1 MEPQM
6 DMQQLFAAAQQM
18 QEQLMN
24 AQQALADA
32 EVTGTAGGGLVKAT
46 VNGQGELMDLTI
58 SATAVDPSDPEE
70 TARTI
75 ADLVLAAVRDAY
87 RSAEDLQEQQ
97 MGPFAAAMQ
106 GGGMPGGLNLPSGLD
121 LSGLGIGAPAGSDQ
135 DPDDPMSRRPDLGPD
150 VYEGVIQDLIDELGR
165 LPGVGPKGAQ
175 RIAFHLL
182 AVDQAEVRRLADA
195 LIEVTER
202 VRFCRTCGNV
212 AEADECR
219 ICLDPR
225 RDPAVICVVEEPKDV
240 AAVEKIRE
248 FRGRYHVLGG
258 AISPIDGVGPD
269 ELRIR
274 ELMARLA
281 DGTVTEL
288 ILATDPNLEGEA
300 TATFLARLVKSIGLR
315 VTRPASGLPVGGDL
329 EYADE
334 VTLGRAFEGR
344 RLLDV

>member
-24 AQQALADA
+24 AQQALANA

-121 LSGLGIGAPAGSDQ
+121 LSGLGIGAPAGYDPNNQ
-135 DPDDPMSRRPDLGPD
+135 DPDDPDDSDEPESGP
-150 VYEGVIQDLIDELGR
+150 
-165 LPGVGPKGAQ
+165 
-175 RIAFHLL
+175 
-182 AVDQAEVRRLADA
+182 
-195 LIEVTER
+195 
-202 VRFCRTCGNV
+202 RT
-212 AEADECR
+212 
-219 ICLDPR
+219 
-225 RDPAVICVVEEPKDV
+225 
-240 AAVEKIRE
+240 
-248 FRGRYHVLGG
+248 
-258 AISPIDGVGPD
+258 
-269 ELRIR
+269 
-274 ELMARLA
+274 
-281 DGTVTEL
+281 
-288 ILATDPNLEGEA
+288 
-300 TATFLARLVKSIGLR
+300 
-315 VTRPASGLPVGGDL
+315 
-329 EYADE
+329 
-334 VTLGRAFEGR
+334 
-344 RLLDV
+344 